1 MELAAVFSKTVKG
14 YDEIST
20 RQNRLPFRV
29 RATLIMVDGRRTGSE
44 LVAQSIFGAEAE
56 QYLATLLDGDFIA
69 APAIQA
75 LLTANRQEDITF
87 AKRYIVRTLHELLGS
102 EAHPFALMIEKSR
115 TAQELLHDLER
126 LREPLI
132 AGAGKKIADQFWE
145 KMSLVL
151 AW

>member
-1 MELAAVFSKTVKG
+1 MDLTAVFSKTVKG

-29 RATLIMVDGRRTGSE
+29 RATLIMVNGRHTGSE
-44 LVAQSIFGAEAE
+44 LVTQSIFGAETE
-56 QYLATLLDGDFIA
+56 QHLAKLLEGDFIA
-69 APAIQA
+69 APAMQA
-75 LLTANRQEDITF
+75 LLTGNPEDITF
-87 AKRYIVRTLHELLGS
+87 AKRYILRTLSELLGS
-102 EAHPFALMIEKSR
+102 EARPFALMIEKTR
-115 TAQELLHDLER
+115 TAQELLRDLER

-151 AW
+151 VW

>member
-1 MELAAVFSKTVKG
+1 MELTAVFSKTMKG
-14 YDEIST
+14 HDEIST

-29 RATLIMVDGRRTGSE
+29 RAMLIMIDGRHTGSE

-56 QYLATLLDGDFIA
+56 QHLALLLEGDFIA
-69 APAIQA
+69 APTMRA
-75 LLTANRQEDITF
+75 LLTGHPAEDITF
-87 AKRYIVRTLHELLGS
+87 AKRYVLRTLRELLGP
-102 EAHPFALMIEKSR
+102 EAHPFALIIEKAK
-115 TAQELLHDLER
+115 TAQELLQHLEK

-132 AGAGKKIADQFWE
+132 TGVGKKKADQFWE